1 MIMELPFLQS
11 VLEEDLQNHLFVPDV
26 SYLSHLVL
34 YVLEY

>member
-1 MIMELPFLQS
+1 MELPFPQT
-11 VLEEDLQNHLFVPDV
+11 VLEEDLRNHLFVPYV